1 MKIITDNGSDIPADI
16 AKKLEITKIPLG
28 ISFNG
33 NNYPNS
39 SDINSSDFYKMLRE
53 NPDKFPTTSQPSV
66 GNFVEAYETYV
77 NKGEVIFSIHI
88 SSGLSGTFDTA
99 RTAANIVRQKY
110 PDAKINLWDTK
121 TLSVTEGW
129 QVLTASHMNRAG
141 KSLKEIEQTLEKLR
155 QNTKFYFT
163 LDTLKYLIHGGRI
176 SHLTGLIA
184 SMLNIRPII
193 TVNSDGKYIDAGK
206 FFSFKR
212 AVSGMPSIIQHFFDP
227 ARPLCAQVVHG
238 ENPEGVALLTAGLTK
253 QLNCAFFP
261 LMQGDLALGAHVG
274 ESIVGTAVGYS
285 DLLSEDIF
293 NN

>member
-238 ENPEGVALLTAGLTK
+238 
-253 QLNCAFFP
+253 
-261 LMQGDLALGAHVG
+261 
-274 ESIVGTAVGYS
+274 
-285 DLLSEDIF
+285 
-293 NN
+293 